1 ITETQD
7 YTDHG
12 WYPSNSISTAM
23 GLQRQTPK
31 SITHLDY
38 LKEPHPTGNQILSP
52 LTQIIQTRQTSR
64 ILLNKPLH
72 QPNKDMKQNKS
83 YDAIDKTENTLNIT
97 LVDSQY
103 YPHRQDYQTAPHSE
117 HTLQKDSIK
126 MSELKQSDSPQQHY
140 KSGKTPQEM
149 PSELLWNNEKHQA
162 ISDNCQ
168 DHINHIRKINT
179 DLKRVF
185 RDTPI
190 STTNQSNTNP
200 QEASGTWMLTR
211 STSNSINS
219 DWTTNPK
226 IQNQNQRNQNPKTAM
241 MKKSISSDNEEPK
254 PKRLSK
260 RYRDLLMQS
269 SQMNNEQHSKEE
281 NVSSERTLVQRLP
294 CKEAIY

>member
-1 ITETQD
+1 
-7 YTDHG
+7 
-12 WYPSNSISTAM
+12 M
-23 GLQRQTPK
+23 
-31 SITHLDY
+31 
-38 LKEPHPTGNQILSP
+38 
-52 LTQIIQTRQTSR
+52 
-64 ILLNKPLH
+64 
-72 QPNKDMKQNKS
+72 
-83 YDAIDKTENTLNIT
+83 
-97 LVDSQY
+97 
-103 YPHRQDYQTAPHSE
+103 
-117 HTLQKDSIK
+117 
-126 MSELKQSDSPQQHY
+126 SPQQHY
-140 KSGKTPQEM
+140 TSGKTPQEM

-162 ISDNCQ
+162 ISDNRQ

-185 RDTPI
+185 QDTVI
-190 STTNQSNTNP
+190 STTNQSNINP

-269 SQMNNEQHSKEE
+269 SQMNNEQLSNEE
-281 NVSSERTLVQRLP
+281 NVSSVTRKDTGTDRKKKQGNGKPKKRKTWKK
-294 CKEAIY
+294 KEPIDPNAMVYNIEEEEDNFEEFSKDGNF